1 MSGSLSQQST
11 KAQFTFVCVRH
22 LVIVGHPENST
33 VRGFD
38 CQDIKATIVRT
49 AVEKNY
55 KSVPFS
61 TETAKKGR
69 RLPDQTFSKPSWK
82 PFKYISLVFPLP
94 HLEKK
99 KKKKKR
105 EGLLE

>member
-1 MSGSLSQQST
+1 MY
-11 KAQFTFVCVRH
+11 VD

-38 CQDIKATIVRT
+38 CQGIQQATIVRR

-55 KSVPFS
+55 KGILFS
-61 TETAKKGR
+61 TETAKKR
-69 RLPDQTFSKPSWK
+69 KRLPDQTFSKPSWK
-82 PFKYISLVFPLP
+82 QSKHISLVFPLP

-99 KKKKKR
+99 KR